1 MKNQTAHFNILS
13 MLQRLLLVLLL
24 FGPIAVFA
32 QTRTVT
38 GRVVSAKDNIPLP
51 GASVLIKG
59 TSTGAVSDP
68 DGNFKLQVNDP
79 AATTLIVRF
88 IGMEQQEVP
97 ISNSPLNVA
106 LRSSGKDLGEVEIVV
121 AYGVAKKSSYT
132 GSVSQIKGDELVNR
146 QVSSVSKALQ
156 GLAAGV
162 QSTAT
167 SGQPGSD
174 ATIRI
179 RGVGSINASADPLYV
194 LDGVPYGGSLNAINP
209 SDIESIS
216 VLKDAASSALYG
228 SRGANGV
235 IIITTKKGRKLGTTI
250 DARVSQGFSKRAVK
264 DYEKVSTG
272 QYFEMYW
279 EALRNAGL
287 TNGLSPATAATQ
299 ASSNLV
305 RRVGINPYG
314 AAFPQPVGTDG
325 KLVAGAKTL
334 WNDDWNDAMQRT
346 GQRTQA
352 DLSISGATEKS
363 RYYISGGYLNDQG
376 IYLGSG
382 FKRYNV
388 RSNVEIDAKKWLKI
402 GLNLGGA
409 HSDQQA
415 PPSEDSRSD
424 NYVNYGRLM
433 SSFYPI
439 YQRDRTTG
447 AYLLDA
453 NGNKMFDYG
462 SYRPSAA
469 NTNSNLVGTS
479 AIDKHN
485 LSRDDI
491 SARIYGEAN
500 LWKGLKFKTSYNAD
514 YTARNQH
521 EYTNPVYGFDAEVG
535 GTVEKISTRT
545 FSWTFNNI
553 LTYEQTFNEKHHLN
567 LLAGQETYKFTNTF
581 MDGQRSGFSLLG
593 LDELSDASLIK
604 DLQGYTDTY
613 NLYSYLGRAEYDYL
627 GKYFLSASVRSDRS
641 SRFAPDHAWGTFWS
655 IGGSWK
661 ATEEDFLKGSSW
673 LNLLTLRASYGAQ
686 GNDNLGE
693 DSYYNYYPLL
703 NVNSNLGEGGT
714 YRRFLYNKLL
724 KWETNLNLNIGVDY
738 SMFNN
743 RFGGTIEFFQ
753 RKSKD
758 LLYSKP
764 LPPSLGYSAI
774 DQNVG
779 ALKNTGVDVTL
790 HGVPVKT
797 KDFSWVVDL
806 NMTHYKNK
814 ITELPQKEII
824 SGTKKLMV
832 GRSIYDFWIREW
844 AGIDEKTGLPL
855 WYINNAD
862 GTKGTT
868 SNYSAASQ
876 YYNSSS
882 LPDLYGGLTNT
893 FNYKGFSLSFLIA
906 YSLGGKVLD
915 QDYLFLLGTGTSA
928 GRPFATEMQHH
939 WTPEN
944 TKTDVPKLTTIQTN
958 WTQTSSRFLYDAS
971 YARLKTVN
979 LSYNLPKSLMER
991 AHLNNVQVYLQG
1003 ENLFTLYKHKGLDPE
1018 QSVGGTTYYRYPAI
1032 KSLSAGINLS
1042 F

>member
-1 MKNQTAHFNILS
+1 
-13 MLQRLLLVLLL
+13 MLHRLLILLLL
-24 FGPIAVFA
+24 FSSTAVFA

-38 GRVVSAKDNIPLP
+38 GRVYSAKDNTPLP
-51 GASVLIKG
+51 GASVVVKG
-59 TSTGAVSDP
+59 TTTGTVTDA

-79 AATTLIVRF
+79 AATALQIRF
-88 IGMEQQEVP
+88 IGMQQQEVA
-97 ISNSPLNVA
+97 ISNSPVNIS
-106 LRSSGKDLGEVEIVV
+106 LRSSGKDLDELVV
-121 AYGVAKKSSYT
+121 IAYGTAKKSSFT

-162 QSTAT
+162 QSTST

-194 LDGVPYGGSLNAINP
+194 VDGVPYGGSLNAINP
-209 SDIESIS
+209 SDVESIS

-235 IIITTKKGRKLGTTI
+235 IIITTKKGKKLGNHI
-250 DARVSQGFSKRAVK
+250 DARISQGFSQRAVK
-264 DYEKVSTG
+264 DYEKVTTD
-272 QYFEMYW
+272 QYFQMYW
-279 EALRNAGL
+279 EAIRNAGL
-287 TNGLSPATAATQ
+287 TSGLSPATAATQ

-314 AAFPQPVGTDG
+314 TAFPQPVGTDG

-334 WNDDWNDAMQRT
+334 WDDNWGDAMQRT
-346 GQRTQA
+346 GQRTEA
-352 DLSISGATEKS
+352 NLSVNGATDKT
-363 RYYISGGYLNDQG
+363 RYFISGGYLNDQG

-388 RSNVEIDAKKWLKI
+388 RSNIDIDAKKWLKV
-402 GLNLGGA
+402 GLNIAGA

-415 PPSEDSRSD
+415 PPSEDSRTD

-433 SSFYPI
+433 SSFYPV
-439 YQRDRTTG
+439 YQRDRATG

-462 SYRPSAA
+462 SYRPSAG
-469 NTNSNLVGTS
+469 NPNSNLVATS

-485 LSRDDI
+485 VSRDDV
-491 SARIYGEAN
+491 SARVYGEATI
-500 LWKGLKFKTSYNAD
+500 WRGLKFKSSYNAD
-514 YTARNQH
+514 YVSRQTH
-521 EYTNPVYGFDAEVG
+521 DYTNPTLGFDAEVG
-535 GTVEKISTRT
+535 GTVERATYRT

-553 LTYEQTFNEKHHLN
+553 FTYEETFNEKHHLT
-567 LLAGQETYKFTNTF
+567 LLAGQEAYKFKTTF
-581 MDGQRSGFSLLG
+581 LDGQKSGFSLPG
-593 LDELSDASLIK
+593 LDEPSDASLIK

-613 NLYSYLGRAEYDYL
+613 SLSSYLGRAEYDYS
-627 GKYFLSASVRSDRS
+627 GKYFLSASLRRDGS
-641 SRFAPDHAWGTFWS
+641 SRFAPNRRWGTFWS

-661 ATEEDFLKGSSW
+661 ATEEEFLKNAAW

-686 GNDNLGE
+686 GNDNLGA

-703 NVNSNLGEGGT
+703 EVNSNLGEGGT
-714 YRRFLYNKLL
+714 YRRFIYNPQL
-724 KWETNLNLNIGVDY
+724 KWETNLN
-738 SMFNN
+738 FNLGIDFSTFEN
-743 RFGGTIEFFQ
+743 RLGGTVEFFQ

-764 LPPSLGYSAI
+764 LAPSLGYSSL
-774 DQNVG
+774 DQNIG
-779 ALKNTGVDVTL
+779 ALKNTGVDVTI
-790 HGVPVKT
+790 HGVPVRT
-797 KDFSWVVDL
+797 KDFTWSIDL
-806 NMTHYKNK
+806 NATHYKNV

-824 SGTKKLMV
+824 TGTKKLMV
-832 GRSIYDFWIREW
+832 GHSIYDFWLREW
-844 AGIDEKTGLPL
+844 AGIDQATGLPL
-855 WYINNAD
+855 WYVDKAD

-868 SNYSAASQ
+868 GTYSSATQ
-876 YYNSSS
+876 YYTGSS
-882 LPDLYGGLTNT
+882 LPDVYGGLTNT
-893 FNYKGFSLSFLIA
+893 FNYKGFSFSFLIA

-915 QDYLFLLGTGTSA
+915 QDYLFMLGTGTSA
-928 GRPFATEMQHH
+928 GRSFGTEMLNH

-944 TKTDVPKLTTIQTN
+944 KNTDVPKLTTVQTN
-958 WTQTSSRFLYDAS
+958 WTSVSSRFLYDAS
-971 YARLKTVN
+971 YARLKSVN
-979 LSYNLPKSLMER
+979 LSYNLPKSLLDK
-991 AHLNNVQVYLQG
+991 AQLNNVTIYLQA
-1003 ENLFTLYKHKGLDPE
+1003 ENLFTLYNHKGLDPE
-1018 QSVGGTTYYRYPAI
+1018 QSVGGTTYYRYPAV

>member
-1 MKNQTAHFNILS
+1 
-13 MLQRLLLVLLL
+13 MLQRLLLLLLL
-24 FGPIAVFA
+24 FSSTAVFA

-38 GRVVSAKDNIPLP
+38 GRIYNAKDNTPLP
-51 GASVLIKG
+51 GASVVVKG
-59 TSTGAVSDP
+59 TTNGTVSDP

-79 AATTLIVRF
+79 AATTLQIRY

-97 ISNSPLNVA
+97 ISTTPINVG

-121 AYGVAKKSSYT
+121 AYGTAKKGSYT
-132 GSVSQIKGDELVNR
+132 GSVAQIKGTELENR
-146 QVSSVSKALQ
+146 QVSSVTKALQ

-162 QSTAT
+162 QSTST

-194 LDGVPYGGSLNAINP
+194 LDGVPYGGSLSAINP
-209 SDIESIS
+209 SDIESVS

-235 IIITTKKGRKLGTTI
+235 IIITTKKGKTAGTTI

-264 DYEKVSTG
+264 DYDRVSTD

-287 TNGLSPATAATQ
+287 TNGLSSATAATQ
-299 ASSNLV
+299 ASSGLV
-305 RRVGINPYG
+305 RRLGINPYG
-314 AAFPQPVGTDG
+314 TAFPQPVGTDG

-334 WNDDWNDAMQRT
+334 WDDNWDEAMQRT
-346 GQRTQA
+346 GHRTQA
-352 DLSISGATEKS
+352 DLNISGATEKS

-376 IYLGSG
+376 IYLASG

-388 RSNVEIDAKKWLKI
+388 RSNVELDAKKWLKV
-402 GLNLGGA
+402 GLNISGA

-439 YQRDRTTG
+439 YQRDLTTG
-447 AYLLDA
+447 AYLRDA
-453 NGNKMFDYG
+453 NGDKIFDYG
-462 SYRPSAA
+462 SYRPSAV
-469 NTNSNLVGTS
+469 NTNTNLVATS
-479 AIDKHN
+479 AIDEHN
-485 LSRDDI
+485 YGRDDV
-491 SARIYGEAN
+491 SARVFGEAT

-514 YTARNQH
+514 YTAINQH
-521 EYTNPVYGFDAEVG
+521 DYTNPVYGFDAEVG
-535 GTVEKISTRT
+535 GTVERQSTRI
-545 FSWTFNNI
+545 FSWTFNNL

-567 LLAGQETYKFTNTF
+567 LLAGQETFKYTTTF

-593 LDELSDASLIK
+593 LDELSDAALIK
-604 DLQGYTDTY
+604 DLQGYSDTY

-627 GKYFLSASVRSDRS
+627 GKYFLSGSIRADRS
-641 SRFAPDHAWGTFWS
+641 SRFAPDRAWGTFWS
-655 IGGSWK
+655 VGASWK
-661 ATEEDFLKGSSW
+661 MTEEDFLKNSSW
-673 LNLLTLRASYGAQ
+673 LNALTLRASYGAQ
-686 GNDNLGE
+686 GNDNLGP
-693 DSYYNYYPLL
+693 DSYYNYLPLL
-703 NVNSNLGEGGT
+703 DVNSNLGEGGT
-714 YRRFLYNKLL
+714 YRRVLYNKNL
-724 KWETNLNLNIGVDY
+724 KWETNLNLNVGVDY
-738 SMFNN
+738 SMFDN
-743 RFGGTIEFFQ
+743 RFGGTLEFFQ

-758 LLYSKP
+758 LLYLKP
-764 LPPSLGYSAI
+764 LPPSLGYGSIA
-774 DQNVG
+774 QNIG
-779 ALKNTGVDVTL
+779 ALKNTGYEVTL

-832 GRSIYDFWIREW
+832 GKSIYDFWLRDW
-844 AGIDEKTGLPL
+844 AGVDEKTGLPL
-855 WYINNAD
+855 WYVTNAD
-862 GTKGTT
+862 GSKGTT
-868 SNYSAASQ
+868 GTYSSATQ
-876 YYNSSS
+876 YYMGSS
-882 LPDLYGGLTNT
+882 LPDLYGGFSNT
-893 FNYKGFSLSFLIA
+893 FNYKGFSFSFMIA
-906 YSLGGKVLD
+906 YSVGGKVLD

-928 GRPFATEMQHH
+928 GRPFGTEMLNH

-944 TKTDVPKLTTIQTN
+944 TKTDVPKLTTVQTN
-958 WTQTSSRFLYDAS
+958 WTSVSSRFLYDAS
-971 YARLKTVN
+971 YARLKTMN
-979 LSYNLPKSLMER
+979 LSYNLPKALMQK
-991 AHLNNVQVYLQG
+991 AHLNNVLVYLQG
-1003 ENLFTLYKHKGLDPE
+1003 ENLFTIYNHKGLDPE

-1032 KSLSAGINLS
+1032 KSISAGINLS

>member
-1 MKNQTAHFNILS
+1 
-13 MLQRLLLVLLL
+13 MLHRLLILLLL
-24 FGPIAVFA
+24 FSSTAVFA

-38 GRVVSAKDNIPLP
+38 GRVYSAKDNTPLP
-51 GASVLIKG
+51 GASVVVKG
-59 TSTGAVSDP
+59 TTTGTVTDA

-79 AATTLIVRF
+79 AATALQIRF
-88 IGMEQQEVP
+88 IGMQQQEVA
-97 ISNSPLNVA
+97 ISNSPVNIS
-106 LRSSGKDLGEVEIVV
+106 LRSSGKDLDELVV
-121 AYGVAKKSSYT
+121 IAYGTAKKSSFT

-162 QSTAT
+162 QSTST

-194 LDGVPYGGSLNAINP
+194 VDGVPYGGSLNAINP
-209 SDIESIS
+209 SDVESIS

-235 IIITTKKGRKLGTTI
+235 IIITTKKGKKLGNHI
-250 DARVSQGFSKRAVK
+250 DARISQGFSQRAVK
-264 DYEKVSTG
+264 DYEKVTTD
-272 QYFEMYW
+272 QYFQMYW
-279 EALRNAGL
+279 EAIRNAGL
-287 TNGLSPATAATQ
+287 TSGLSPATAATQ

-314 AAFPQPVGTDG
+314 TAFPQPVGTDG

-334 WNDDWNDAMQRT
+334 WDDNWGDAMQRT
-346 GQRTQA
+346 GQRTEA
-352 DLSISGATEKS
+352 NLSVNGATDKT
-363 RYYISGGYLNDQG
+363 RYFISGGYLNDQG

-388 RSNVEIDAKKWLKI
+388 RSNIDIDAKKWLKV
-402 GLNLGGA
+402 GLNIAGA

-415 PPSEDSRSD
+415 PPSEDSRTD

-433 SSFYPI
+433 SSFYPV
-439 YQRDRTTG
+439 YQRDRATG

-462 SYRPSAA
+462 SYRPSAG
-469 NTNSNLVGTS
+469 NPNSNLVATS

-485 LSRDDI
+485 VSRDDV
-491 SARIYGEAN
+491 SARVYGEATI
-500 LWKGLKFKTSYNAD
+500 WRGLKFKSSYNAD
-514 YTARNQH
+514 YVSRQTH
-521 EYTNPVYGFDAEVG
+521 DYTNPTLGFDAEVG
-535 GTVEKISTRT
+535 GTVERATYRT

-553 LTYEQTFNEKHHLN
+553 FTYEETFNEKHHLT
-567 LLAGQETYKFTNTF
+567 LLAGQEAYKFKTTF
-581 MDGQRSGFSLLG
+581 LDGQKSGFSLPG
-593 LDELSDASLIK
+593 LDEPSDASLIK

-613 NLYSYLGRAEYDYL
+613 SLSSYLGRAEYDYS
-627 GKYFLSASVRSDRS
+627 GKYFLSASLRRDGS
-641 SRFAPDHAWGTFWS
+641 SRFAPNRRWGTFWS

-661 ATEEDFLKGSSW
+661 ATEEEFLKNGGW

-686 GNDNLGE
+686 GNDNLGA

-703 NVNSNLGEGGT
+703 EVNSNLGEGGT
-714 YRRFLYNKLL
+714 YRRFIYNPQL
-724 KWETNLNLNIGVDY
+724 KWETNLN
-738 SMFNN
+738 FNLGIDFSTFEN
-743 RFGGTIEFFQ
+743 RLGGTVEFFQ

-764 LPPSLGYSAI
+764 LAPSLGYSSL
-774 DQNVG
+774 DQNIG
-779 ALKNTGVDVTL
+779 ALKNTGVDVTI
-790 HGVPVKT
+790 HGVPVRT
-797 KDFSWVVDL
+797 KDFTWSIDL
-806 NMTHYKNK
+806 NATHYKNV

-824 SGTKKLMV
+824 TGTKKLMV
-832 GRSIYDFWIREW
+832 GHSIYDFWLREW
-844 AGIDEKTGLPL
+844 AGIDQATGLPL
-855 WYINNAD
+855 WYVDKAD

-868 SNYSAASQ
+868 GTYSSATQ
-876 YYNSSS
+876 YYTGSS
-882 LPDLYGGLTNT
+882 LPDVYGGLTNT
-893 FNYKGFSLSFLIA
+893 FNYKGFSFSFLIA

-915 QDYLFLLGTGTSA
+915 QDYLFMLGTGTSA
-928 GRPFATEMQHH
+928 GRSFGTEMLNH

-944 TKTDVPKLTTIQTN
+944 KNTDVPKLTTVQTN
-958 WTQTSSRFLYDAS
+958 WTSVSSRFLYDAS
-971 YARLKTVN
+971 YARLKSVN
-979 LSYNLPKSLMER
+979 LSYNLPKSLLDK
-991 AHLNNVQVYLQG
+991 AQLNNVTIYLQA
-1003 ENLFTLYKHKGLDPE
+1003 ENLFTLYNHKGLDPE
-1018 QSVGGTTYYRYPAI
+1018 QSVGGTTYYRYPAV

>member
-1 MKNQTAHFNILS
+1 
-13 MLQRLLLVLLL
+13 MLHRLLLLLLL
-24 FGPIAVFA
+24 FSSTAVFA

-38 GRVVSAKDNIPLP
+38 GRVYAAKDNTPLP
-51 GASVLIKG
+51 GASVVVKG
-59 TSTGAVSDP
+59 TTNGTVSDP
-68 DGNFKLQVNDP
+68 NGNFKLQVNDP
-79 AATTLIVRF
+79 AATTLYIRF

-97 ISNSPLNVA
+97 ISATPLNIG
-106 LRSSGKDLGEVEIVV
+106 LRSSGKDLNEVEIIV
-121 AYGVAKKSSYT
+121 AYGTAKKGSYT
-132 GSVSQIKGDELVNR
+132 GAVAQIKGTELENR
-146 QVSSVSKALQ
+146 QVSNVTKALQ

-162 QSTAT
+162 QSTST

-179 RGVGSINASADPLYV
+179 RGIGSINASADPLYV
-194 LDGVPYGGSLNAINP
+194 VDGVPYGGSLNAINP
-209 SDIESIS
+209 SDIESVS

-228 SRGANGV
+228 SRAANGV
-235 IIITTKKGRKLGTTI
+235 IIITTKKGKKLGTTI

-264 DYEKVSTG
+264 DYKKVNTD

-279 EALRNAGL
+279 EALRNGGL
-287 TNGLSPATAATQ
+287 TNGSSPATAATQ
-299 ASSNLV
+299 ASSSLV
-305 RRVGINPYG
+305 RKLGINPYG
-314 AAFPQPVGTDG
+314 TAFPQPVGTNG
-325 KLVAGAKTL
+325 KLVSGAKTL
-334 WNDDWNDAMQRT
+334 WNDDWDEGMQRT

-352 DLSISGATEKS
+352 DLNISGATEKS

-376 IYLGSG
+376 IYLASG

-388 RSNVEIDAKKWLKI
+388 RSNVELDAKKWLKI
-402 GLNLGGA
+402 GLNISGA

-415 PPSEDSRSD
+415 PPSEDSRTD

-433 SSFYPI
+433 SDFYPI

-469 NTNSNLVGTS
+469 NTNSNLIGTS

-485 LSRDDI
+485 FTRDDL
-491 SARIYGEAN
+491 SARIFGEATI
-500 LWKGLKFKTSYNAD
+500 WKGLKFKTSYNAD
-514 YTARNQH
+514 YTAKNQH
-521 EYTNPVYGFDAEVG
+521 EYTNPTYGFDAEVG
-535 GTVEKISTRT
+535 GTVEKVATRT

-581 MDGQRSGFSLLG
+581 MDGIRSGFSLLG

-604 DLQGYTDTY
+604 DLQGYSDTY
-613 NLYSYLGRAEYDYL
+613 SLYSYLGRAEYDYL
-627 GKYFLSASVRSDRS
+627 GKYFLSGSVRSDRS
-641 SRFAPDHAWGTFWS
+641 SRFAPDRAWGTFWS

-661 ATEEDFLKGSSW
+661 ATEEDFLKSSSW

-686 GNDNLGE
+686 GNDNLGD
-693 DSYYNYYPLL
+693 DSYYNYLSLL

-714 YRRFLYNKLL
+714 YRRVLYNKNL
-724 KWETNLNLNIGVDY
+724 KWETNLNLNVGVDY

-743 RFGGTIEFFQ
+743 RFGGTLEFFR

-758 LLYSKP
+758 LLYYKP
-764 LPPSLGYSAI
+764 LPPSMGYGSIA
-774 DQNVG
+774 QNIG
-779 ALKNTGVDVTL
+779 ALKNTGVEVTL

-797 KDFSWVVDL
+797 KDFSWVVDI
-806 NMTHYKNK
+806 NATHYKNEV
-814 ITELPQKEII
+814 TELPQKEII

-832 GRSIYDFWIREW
+832 GRSIYDFWIRDW
-844 AGIDEKTGLPL
+844 AGVDEKTGLPL
-855 WYINNAD
+855 WYVTKAD

-868 SNYSAASQ
+868 STYSSASL
-876 YYNSSS
+876 YYNSTS
-882 LPDLYGGLTNT
+882 LPDLYGGFTNT
-893 FNYKGFSLSFLIA
+893 FNYKGFSFSFMVA

-915 QDYLFLLGTGTSA
+915 QDYLYLLGTGTSA
-928 GRPFATEMQHH
+928 GRPFSPEMLNH

-944 TKTDVPKLTTIQTN
+944 TRTDVPKLTTVQTN
-958 WTQTSSRFLYDAS
+958 WTSVSSRFLYDAS

-979 LSYNLPKSLMER
+979 LSYNLPKALMQR
-991 AHLNNVQVYLQG
+991 AHLNNVLVYLQG
-1003 ENLFTLYKHKGLDPE
+1003 ENLFTLYNHKGLDPE